1 MTTAATSSGQG
12 VFAATIMAR
21 VAYVALPIPSL
32 VCVEVVERRLSS
44 SGDWSNV
51 TVMRI
56 VAVVDVAIE
65 AASAVKPRASADEQT
80 AGEPIGAVVA
90 IRSAVIRS
98 IVEVPIGA
106 HRRHSNVDGDLGW
119 RHGNT
124 AYEGNRE
131 GGESK
136 DLTVGHNFSF
146 VLLER
151 RKEWRVVCGAHEFF
165 RSLRFWPSWGVVVG
179 RGVIQYPAALP

>member
-1 MTTAATSSGQG
+1 
-12 VFAATIMAR
+12 VFAAAIMAR
-21 VAYVALPIPSL
+21 VAYVTLPIPRL
-32 VCVEVVERRLSS
+32 VCVEVVELLLPASRQR
-44 SGDWSNV
+44 SGV

-56 VAVVDVAIE
+56 VAVVDVAVE
-65 AASAVKPRASADEQT
+65 AVRAVKPRASANKYA
-80 AGEPIGAVVA
+80 AGKPIGAVVTV
-90 IRSAVIRS
+90 RSAVIRS

-131 GGESK
+131 SGESK
-136 DLTVGHNFSF
+136 NLTVGHNFSF

-151 RKEWRVVCGAHEFF
+151 RRDWRVVFF
-165 RSLRFWPSWGVVVG
+165 G
-179 RGVIQYPAALP
+179 RGFVQ